1 MNSSTRKS
9 EVTQMQLVESYLDS
23 IENYNFKKE
32 LNEVVYQIREV
43 IEDQVLDKFDAKNL
57 DATKVFDVLYTESE
71 DLYEDLRDQI
81 VITMRDR
88 LENVGPCRFEHAEVM
103 LSLLK
108 KQVSAS

>member
-43 IEDQVLDKFDAKNL
+43 IEDQILDKFDAKN
-57 DATKVFDVLYTESE
+57 FS
-71 DLYEDLRDQI
+71 
-81 VITMRDR
+81 
-88 LENVGPCRFEHAEVM
+88 
-103 LSLLK
+103 
-108 KQVSAS
+108 